1 MIIGAVSENKNS
13 EKRISITP
21 EIAKKY
27 LDNGFSVIIE
37 NDLASHLGISDEDFQ
52 KVGCKLDNRENV
64 LKKSNIV
71 LQVNLPDDDS
81 LNLIKENDI
90 LIGNFNSTEN
100 KTRIEKISKKNISV
114 FSMELLPRITRAQ
127 SMDILSSQ
135 ANLAGY
141 KAVVDSFALFKK
153 AIPMMMTAAGTI
165 SAAKVLIVGAGV
177 AGLQAIATA
186 KRMGAI
192 VFATDVR
199 MASKEQVESLGGK
212 FLVVEG
218 AENLET
224 DGGYAKEASD
234 EFKNKQE
241 ELITETLKKIDVVI
255 CTALIPGKK
264 APKIINE
271 NMINNMQPG
280 SVIYDLAASQG
291 GNAAYTEL
299 DKTVEKNGVTI
310 VGESTILNKLPTSA
324 SNLYAKNIFNFVLN
338 LYDKDNKKININME
352 DEIINKTLV
361 K

>member
-1 MIIGAVSENKNS
+1 MIIGSISENKDY

-27 LDNGFSVIIE
+27 ISNGFEVSIE
-37 NDLASHLGISDEDFQ
+37 KNLASHLGISDNEFA
-52 KVGCKLDNRENV
+52 KEGCKIESRENV
-64 LKKSNIV
+64 LAKSDVI
-71 LQVNLPDDDS
+71 LQLNLPDEKSTS
-81 LNLIKENDI
+81 LLKENNI
-90 LIGNFNSTEN
+90 LIGNFNTTSNKEN
-100 KTRIEKISKKNISV
+100 ILKISNKNISV

-165 SAAKVLIVGAGV
+165 SAAKVLVVGAGV

-199 MASKEQVESLGGK
+199 LASKEQVESLGGK

-224 DGGYAKEASD
+224 EGGYAKEASED
-234 EFKNKQE
+234 FKKKQE
-241 ELITETLKKIDVVI
+241 ELLAETLKKIDVVI

-264 APKIINE
+264 APQIINE
-271 NMINNMQPG
+271 KMIENMQPG
-280 SVIYDLAASQG
+280 SIIYDLAASQG
-291 GNAAYTEL
+291 GNAAYTEM
-299 DKTVEKNGVTI
+299 DKAIDKNGITI
-310 VGESTILNKLPTSA
+310 VGDSTILNKLPTSA
-324 SNLYAKNIFNFVLN
+324 SNLYAKNLFNFVLN
-338 LYDKDNKKININME
+338 LYDKENKKFTINME
-352 DEIINKTLV
+352 DEIIKNTLV